1 MSLIKCGTDE
11 NGSYIEL
18 KRPRGETPL
27 CFIDECGVVHDT
39 IRIYEY
45 KAVRSKEI
53 PTDSRCVMCG
63 AIIPEGSR
71 CVRDAE
77 RRWRDLSKFRREEDE
92 ADKWLREHDP
102 YYTSSDRDKRK
113 KMNNPYETPEQEKRR
128 RETEIPLSNL
138 NSYQRVQFKQ
148 VGGSYTER
156 GEFDL

>member
-1 MSLIKCGTDE
+1 MI
-11 NGSYIEL
+11 
-18 KRPRGETPL
+18 
-27 CFIDECGVVHDT
+27 
-39 IRIYEY
+39 
-45 KAVRSKEI
+45 
-53 PTDSRCVMCG
+53 
-63 AIIPEGSR
+63 
-71 CVRDAE
+71 DAE

-102 YYTSSDRDKRK
+102 YYISSDRDKRK
-113 KMNNPYETPEQEKRR
+113 KMSNPYETPEQEKRR

>member
-53 PTDSRCVMCG
+53 PTDNRCFMAGAVVGIVMM
-63 AIIPEGSR
+63 SL
-71 CVRDAE
+71 CVASHNSSLELENRQT
-77 RRWRDLSKFRREEDE
+77 EDKE
-92 ADKWLREHDP
+92 
-102 YYTSSDRDKRK
+102 
-113 KMNNPYETPEQEKRR
+113 
-128 RETEIPLSNL
+128 
-138 NSYQRVQFKQ
+138 
-148 VGGSYTER
+148 
-156 GEFDL
+156 

>member
-53 PTDSRCVMCG
+53 PTDKQMRN
-63 AIIPEGSR
+63 
-71 CVRDAE
+71 VR
-77 RRWRDLSKFRREEDE
+77 RDN
-92 ADKWLREHDP
+92 
-102 YYTSSDRDKRK
+102 T
-113 KMNNPYETPEQEKRR
+113 
-128 RETEIPLSNL
+128 
-138 NSYQRVQFKQ
+138 
-148 VGGSYTER
+148 R
-156 GEFDL
+156 GLYGVR

>member
-18 KRPRGETPL
+18 RKPRGETPQ

-53 PTDSRCVMCG
+53 STDSRCVK
-63 AIIPEGSR
+63 
-71 CVRDAE
+71 DAE

-113 KMNNPYETPEQEKRR
+113 KMSNPYETPEQEKRR

>member
-18 KRPRGETPL
+18 RKPRGETPQ

-53 PTDSRCVMCG
+53 STDSRCVMCG
-63 AIIPEGSR
+63 AIIPEGSMV
-71 CVRDAE
+71 VRDAE

-113 KMNNPYETPEQEKRR
+113 KMSNPYETPEQEKRR